1 MNPLTLNAFF
11 LGTIIQHVILFLML
25 INILFIYLFFSVCCF
40 PKAGGPDSDNSN
52 TVLREM
58 VFCISPASSYE
69 NLSFVAE
76 EKTATEIQT

>member
-1 MNPLTLNAFF
+1 
-11 LGTIIQHVILFLML
+11 ML

-76 EKTATEIQT
+76 EKTATEIQTWTHFYYYKEGAENRQIGH

>member
-1 MNPLTLNAFF
+1 MYY
-11 LGTIIQHVILFLML
+11 
-25 INILFIYLFFSVCCF
+25 LFIYLFTYLFFSVCCF
-40 PKAGGPDSDNSN
+40 PKAGGPDSDNN

-76 EKTATEIQT
+76 EKTATEIQTWTHFYYYKEGAENRQIGH